1 MPDSLSW
8 SYFRHNS
15 VFKLSCSDLR
25 LIGFVFID
33 TTSVKG
39 KYIMIDN
46 KFKMGLLALFIGAA
60 ISGCSL
66 DGDDGEQGPQGEQGE
81 AGADGAD
88 GANGADGADAS
99 LGVTLEV
106 VGRAVVGGEGA
117 AEIVQYHSAT
127 QTIYAT
133 NGESDTVSVIAI
145 ADLTGDALDTPIS
158 ADTLTSTSITLPT
171 EANGVDLDGLTSIA
185 VSDDLLAVAIPADEK
200 SDNGFVLFYTGLNAG
215 TPTFLKAVEVG
226 NLPDNVAF
234 TPDGTKVL
242 TANEG
247 EPSDDYTIDP
257 EGSISVITVTDGVPA
272 DTATTLTFEAFNTE
286 QDDLEAMGMQ
296 FPNPSGRTING
307 VTISTTVAQDLEPEY
322 ITATNDMAYVTL
334 QENNGLAVVD
344 LTAMTVSL
352 VGLGVKDWSAYQ
364 IDAQEN
370 GEVSF
375 GQYDGLYGV
384 YMPDTITHTSW
395 KDAIFLLTANEGDA
409 REYIFDA
416 EDEASCLAAGGQDFD
431 DGDCLAYTDEVKV
444 EDLTAET
451 NSPLAMLQA
460 NGEIDDLRVTLGM
473 GDADGD
479 GEYDA
484 AYTYGARSFT
494 IWDQN
499 GQVVFDSGDDFER
512 ITASIH
518 GAAFNNGDDENEG
531 DSRSEN
537 KGPEP
542 EAITTGMIGDRN
554 YAFIGTERMGGIF
567 VYDITNPYNVTFSEY
582 VINRDLT
589 EGLDVDDEIGD
600 LAPESLVFVAADES
614 PTGEALLIVG
624 NEISGSVTL
633 WQVTAN

>member
-1 MPDSLSW
+1 MLE
-8 SYFRHNS
+8 
-15 VFKLSCSDLR
+15 
-25 LIGFVFID
+25 
-33 TTSVKG
+33 
-39 KYIMIDN
+39 N
-46 KFKMGLLALFIGAA
+46 KFKVGLMALLVTAA
-60 ISGCSL
+60 LSGCSL
-66 DGDDGEQGPQGEQGE
+66 DGDDGEQGPQGAQGE

-88 GANGADGADAS
+88 GSVGADGADAS
-99 LGVTLEV
+99 LGVSLAV
-106 VGRAVVGGEGA
+106 IGRSVVGGEGA
-117 AEIVQYHSAT
+117 AEIVQYHKAT

-145 ADLTGDALDTPIS
+145 ADLTGEAVDSPVS
-158 ADTLTSTSITLPT
+158 ADTLSSTSVTLPT
-171 EANGVDLDGLTSIA
+171 EVNGVALDGLTSIA
-185 VSDDLLAVAIPADEK
+185 VKDDLLAVAIPADEK
-200 SDNGFVLFYTGLNAG
+200 SENGYVLFYTGLNDS
-215 TPTFLKAVEVG
+215 TPAFLKAVEVG

-247 EPSDDYTIDP
+247 EPSDDYTVDP
-257 EGSISVITVTDGVPA
+257 EGSVSVITINDGVPA
-272 DTATTLTFEAFNTE
+272 DSATTLTFEGFNT
-286 QDDLEAMGMQ
+286 QQSQLEAMGMQ

-307 VTISTTVAQDLEPEY
+307 VTINTTVAMDLEPEY
-322 ITATNDMAYVTL
+322 ITATNDTAYVTL

-344 LTAMTVSL
+344 LTTMTISL
-352 VGLGVKDWSAYQ
+352 IGLGVKDWSGYQ
-364 IDAQEN
+364 IDAQED

-384 YMPDTITHTSW
+384 YMPDTITHTTW
-395 KDAIFLLTANEGDA
+395 KDATFLLTANEGDA

-416 EDEASCLAAGGQDFD
+416 DDEAACLAAGGEDFD

-444 EDLTAET
+444 KDLNAES

-479 GEYDA
+479 GEYDG

-512 ITASIH
+512 ITASVH

-542 EAITTGMIGDRN
+542 EAITTGKVGDRN

-589 EGLDVDDEIGD
+589 EGLDVDDGIGD
-600 LAPESLVFVAADES
+600 LAPESLVFVPADAS
-614 PTGEALLIVG
+614 PTGEALLVVG